1 MHLSAKNQG
10 AALYLCNLGQQF
22 NEVPQITKLL
32 TVFEV
37 YDTEAAAVA
46 SLSKM
51 HESEIYLVARLSHEP

>member
-1 MHLSAKNQG
+1 VQKKPG

-37 YDTEAAAVA
+37 YDT
-46 SLSKM
+46 
-51 HESEIYLVARLSHEP
+51 